1 MPNISPSTAA
11 VAELNQRYGT
21 QLSGK
26 DEVIKWP
33 YYDSAAYPMA
43 GSTRLQY
50 FQAVTTNLDNS
61 NVEQAAAF
69 PAPKKFFL
77 RGLGTFLVGAAF
89 PSTTEAV
96 AGTGLSARV
105 NDNHEVMT
113 SGRLALLIGN
123 KQYLF
128 AAPLGIIPSPV
139 MFNGYAAIALA
150 QAAAADATTIIANQT
165 NGADRGSFVLDPPL
179 LIDSQINFIITTEWT
194 TAVAI
199 SAATRLFVYMLG
211 QMIRPAQ

>member
-139 MFNGYAAIALA
+139 MFNEYADQFYHYDGVDNCRCYLCGYPAVCLYAGADDPPGAIIYSGGRVPLITYAA
-150 QAAAADATTIIANQT
+150 TTDKA
-165 NGADRGSFVLDPPL
+165 L
-179 LIDSQINFIITTEWT
+179 LIAGGI
-194 TAVAI
+194 
-199 SAATRLFVYMLG
+199 
-211 QMIRPAQ
+211 